1 MPDSFT
7 QLFGVVQDR
16 RQADPDTSYVAK
28 LNHAGLDKILEK
40 IGEEATEVIIAAK
53 NADPAGDQ
61 SALVAELADLW
72 FHTLVLLAHNGLSPE
87 DVFAQLERR
96 AGTSGIDEKK
106 ARPINASE

>member
-1 MPDSFT
+1 MPDSFS

-53 NADPAGDQ
+53 NADQAGDQ

-72 FHTLVLLAHNGLSPE
+72 FHTLVLFAHN
-87 DVFAQLERR
+87 
-96 AGTSGIDEKK
+96 
-106 ARPINASE
+106 